1 VSGAMVSATEGEKD
15 RGTVSEHVV
24 NGDANYLDDFVTVLG
39 STPTKPAALAADLAD
54 PTAGPALLDFLSGN
68 APGITA
74 VNRVD
79 RLKAWEDLFDF
90 PNLRT
95 NTGALDAVTKHRA
108 GEVVPLPSTYLDASY
123 ISNHLA
129 KFDNGGSYL
138 VPTEVLDQFGRN
150 LIGRLDGQFI
160 APAGEI
166 DDLLA
171 AANGNISVIED
182 ALGIPS
188 GAWQGKQLSR
198 IDISSTSSHN
208 RRLPSG
214 NEAGA
219 NENWIPGGVT
229 SGGKSEAVVDQIPIG
244 SYTETVIN

>member
-1 VSGAMVSATEGEKD
+1 M
-15 RGTVSEHVV
+15 
-24 NGDANYLDDFVTVLG
+24 
-39 STPTKPAALAADLAD
+39 
-54 PTAGPALLDFLSGN
+54 
-68 APGITA
+68 
-74 VNRVD
+74 
-79 RLKAWEDLFDF
+79 
-90 PNLRT
+90 
-95 NTGALDAVTKHRA
+95 
-108 GEVVPLPSTYLDASY
+108 
-123 ISNHLA
+123 
-129 KFDNGGSYL
+129 
-138 VPTEVLDQFGRN
+138 
-150 LIGRLDGQFI
+150 DGQFI